1 MDFSG
6 ETCVFAAPT
15 TGAQLSAARAAYE
28 DGFISAFNCLRT
40 RSVTDP
46 RVEALAD
53 ILVQHS
59 TEVGPG
65 DLVLIDGT
73 ANAGPLLLACYRR
86 VLAAG
91 GHPRLNVGFEEA
103 QEVFLADASDEQL
116 EFLDPIAQ
124 FQADSIQVAIRIRAT
139 ENTRALANVDP
150 SRLAKTMIAR
160 RPVMDQI
167 IENVRWVLCDYPT
180 NALAQEAEMSLSEY
194 ADFLYGATNIDWS
207 EMTARLASLKTRLE
221 AGSEVRIVGPDTD
234 LTLRTAGRIW
244 EPADGKKNMPD
255 GEIFTAPI
263 EDSVNGRI
271 RYDFPAIYQGRQVDG
286 ITLTFK
292 DGLIVEAAAERGGDF
307 LNAIL
312 DTDPGARRLGEI
324 GIGTNDGI
332 QRHTRNI
339 LFDEKMGGTVHLAVG
354 RSYEFTGGKN
364 QSAVHWDMVKDLR
377 TDGALYLDGV
387 LLQENG
393 VFVE

>member
-1 MDFSG
+1 M
-6 ETCVFAAPT
+6 
-15 TGAQLSAARAAYE
+15 
-28 DGFISAFNCLRT
+28 
-40 RSVTDP
+40 TDP

-73 ANAGPLLLACYRR
+73 ANARPLLMACYRR

-91 GHPRLNVGFEEA
+91 GNPRLNVGFEEA
-103 QEVFLADASDEQL
+103 QEVLLSEGSDEQL
-116 EFLDPIAQ
+116 EFLDPVAK
-124 FQADSIQVAIRIRAT
+124 FQADSIQAAIRIRAA
-139 ENTRALANVDP
+139 ENTRALAGVDP

-180 NALAQEAEMSLSEY
+180 QALAQEAEMSLSEY

-207 EMTARLASLKTRLE
+207 VMTAQLASLKKRLQG
-221 AGSEVRIVGPDTD
+221 GSEIRIVGPDTD
-234 LTLRTAGRIW
+234 ITLRTAGRIW

-263 EDSVNGRI
+263 EDGVNGRI
-271 RYDFPAIYQGRQVDG
+271 RYEFPAIYQGRQVDG
-286 ITLTFK
+286 ISLTFK
-292 DGLIVEAAAERGGDF
+292 DGLIVEATAERGGDF

-332 QRHTRNI
+332 KRHTKNI

-377 TDGALYLDGV
+377 TDGALYLDDS

-393 VFVE
+393 VFVG

>member
-1 MDFSG
+1 M
-6 ETCVFAAPT
+6 
-15 TGAQLSAARAAYE
+15 QLSEARATLE
-28 DGFISAFNCLRT
+28 DGATAALTRLRT
-40 RSVTDP
+40 SSVTDP

-73 ANAGPLLLACYRR
+73 ANARPLLMACYQR

-91 GHPRLNVGFEEA
+91 GHPRLSVGFEEA
-103 QEVFLADASDEQL
+103 QEILLAEGSDEQL
-116 EFLDPIAQ
+116 EFLDPIAK
-124 FQADSIQVAIRIRAT
+124 FQADSIQAAIRIRAA
-139 ENTRALANVDP
+139 ENTRALASVDP
-150 SRLAKTMIAR
+150 ARLAKTMIAR

-180 NALAQEAEMSLSEY
+180 QALAQEAEMSLNEY

-207 EMTARLASLKTRLE
+207 VMTARLASLKTRLE
-221 AGSEVRIVGPDTD
+221 RGSEIRIVGPDTD
-234 LTLRTAGRIW
+234 ITLRTAGRIW

-271 RYDFPAIYQGRQVDG
+271 TYEFPAIYQGRQVDG

-292 DGLIVEAAAERGGDF
+292 DGLIVEATAERGGEF
-307 LNAIL
+307 LNTIL

-332 QRHTRNI
+332 RRHTKNI

-377 TDGALYLDGV
+377 TDAALYLDGS
-387 LLQENG
+387 LLPENG
-393 VFVE
+393 VFIE

>member
-1 MDFSG
+1 M
-6 ETCVFAAPT
+6 
-15 TGAQLSAARAAYE
+15 QLSATRATYE
-28 DGFISAFNCLRT
+28 DGLISDVNRLRI
-40 RSVTDP
+40 RFVTDP
-46 RVEALAD
+46 RVETLAD

-65 DLVLIDGT
+65 DLVVIDGT
-73 ANAGPLLLACYRR
+73 ANAQPLLMACYRR

-103 QEVFLADASDEQL
+103 QEVFLAEASDEQL

-139 ENTRALANVDP
+139 ENTRALANADP
-150 SRLAKTMIAR
+150 ARLAKTMIAR

-271 RYDFPAIYQGRQVDG
+271 RYEFPAIYQGRQVDG

-292 DGLIVEAAAERGGDF
+292 DGLIVEASAERGEDF

-332 QRHTRNI
+332 QRHTKNI

-377 TDGALYLDGV
+377 TDSALYLDGE

>member
-1 MDFSG
+1 M
-6 ETCVFAAPT
+6 
-15 TGAQLSAARAAYE
+15 
-28 DGFISAFNCLRT
+28 
-40 RSVTDP
+40 TDP

-65 DLVLIDGT
+65 DLVVIDGT
-73 ANAGPLLLACYRR
+73 ANAQPLLMACYRR

-103 QEVFLADASDEQL
+103 QEVFLSEASNDQL
-116 EFLDPIAQ
+116 EFLDPIAK

-139 ENTRALANVDP
+139 ENTRALANADP
-150 SRLAKTMIAR
+150 ARLAKTMIAR

-207 EMTARLASLKTRLE
+207 EMTAKLGSLKQRLQS
-221 AGSEVRIVGPDTD
+221 GSEVRIVGPDTD

-271 RYDFPAIYQGRQVDG
+271 RYEFPAIYQGRQVDG

-292 DGLIVEAAAERGGDF
+292 DGLIVEAAAERGEEF
-307 LNAIL
+307 LTAIL

-332 QRHTRNI
+332 QRHTKNI

-354 RSYEFTGGKN
+354 RAYEFTGGKN

-377 TDGALYLDGV
+377 TDSALYLDGA

-393 VFVE
+393 VFVD

>member
-1 MDFSG
+1 M
-6 ETCVFAAPT
+6 
-15 TGAQLSAARAAYE
+15 QLSATRAAYE
-28 DGFISAFNCLRT
+28 DGFISDVNRLRI
-40 RSVTDP
+40 RFVTDP
-46 RVEALAD
+46 RVETLAD

-65 DLVLIDGT
+65 DLVVIDGT
-73 ANAGPLLLACYRR
+73 ANAQSLLMACYRR

-103 QEVFLADASDEQL
+103 QEVFLAEASDEQL

-139 ENTRALANVDP
+139 ENTRALANADP
-150 SRLAKTMIAR
+150 ARLAKTMIAR

-221 AGSEVRIVGPDTD
+221 AGSDVRIVGPDTD

-271 RYDFPAIYQGRQVDG
+271 RYEFPAIYQGRQVDG

-292 DGLIVEAAAERGGDF
+292 DGLIVEASAERGEDF

-332 QRHTRNI
+332 QRHTKNI

-377 TDGALYLDGV
+377 TDSALYLDGE
-387 LLQENG
+387 LLQDNG

>member
-1 MDFSG
+1 M
-6 ETCVFAAPT
+6 
-15 TGAQLSAARAAYE
+15 
-28 DGFISAFNCLRT
+28 
-40 RSVTDP
+40 TDP
-46 RVEALAD
+46 RVETLAD

-65 DLVLIDGT
+65 DLVVIDGT
-73 ANAGPLLLACYRR
+73 ANAQPLLMACYRR

-103 QEVFLADASDEQL
+103 QEVFLSEANDDQL
-116 EFLDPIAQ
+116 EFLDPVAK
-124 FQADSIQVAIRIRAT
+124 FQADAIQVAIRIRAS

-207 EMTARLASLKTRLE
+207 EMTAKLASLKMRLE
-221 AGSEVRIVGPDTD
+221 AGSDIHIVGPDTD
-234 LTLRTAGRIW
+234 LTLRTEGRIW

-271 RYDFPAIYQGRQVDG
+271 RYEFPAIYQGRQVDG

-292 DGLIVEAAAERGGDF
+292 DGLIVDASAERGEEF

-332 QRHTRNI
+332 QRHTKNI

-377 TDGALYLDGV
+377 TDSALHLDGA

>member
-1 MDFSG
+1 M
-6 ETCVFAAPT
+6 
-15 TGAQLSAARAAYE
+15 QLSEARATLE
-28 DGFISAFNCLRT
+28 DGATAALTRLRT
-40 RSVTDP
+40 SSVTDP

-73 ANAGPLLLACYRR
+73 ANARPLLMACYQR

-91 GHPRLNVGFEEA
+91 GHPRLSVGFEEA
-103 QEVFLADASDEQL
+103 QEILLAEGSDEQL
-116 EFLDPIAQ
+116 EFLDPIAK
-124 FQADSIQVAIRIRAT
+124 FQADSIQAAIRIRAA
-139 ENTRALANVDP
+139 ENTRALASVDP

-180 NALAQEAEMSLSEY
+180 QALAQEAEMSLNEY

-207 EMTARLASLKTRLE
+207 VMTARLASLKTRLE
-221 AGSEVRIVGPDTD
+221 RGSAIRIVGPDTD
-234 LTLRTAGRIW
+234 ITLRTAGRIW

-271 RYDFPAIYQGRQVDG
+271 TYEFPAIYQGRQVDG

-292 DGLIVEAAAERGGDF
+292 DGLIVEATAERGGEF

-332 QRHTRNI
+332 RRHTKNI

-377 TDGALYLDGV
+377 TDAALYLDGS

-393 VFVE
+393 VFIE

>member
-1 MDFSG
+1 M
-6 ETCVFAAPT
+6 
-15 TGAQLSAARAAYE
+15 
-28 DGFISAFNCLRT
+28 
-40 RSVTDP
+40 TDP

-73 ANAGPLLLACYRR
+73 ANARPLLMACYHR

-91 GHPRLNVGFEEA
+91 GHPRLSVGFEEA
-103 QEVFLADASDEQL
+103 QEVFLSEASDDQL

-150 SRLAKTMIAR
+150 AKLAKTMIAR

-180 NALAQEAEMSLSEY
+180 QAQAQEAEMSLSEY

-221 AGSEVRIVGPDTD
+221 GGSEIRIVGPDTD
-234 LTLRTAGRIW
+234 LTLRTAGRVW

-271 RYDFPAIYQGRQVDG
+271 RYEFPAIYQGRQVDG

-292 DGLIVEAAAERGGDF
+292 DGLIVESAAERGEDF

-332 QRHTRNI
+332 ERHTKNI

-354 RSYEFTGGKN
+354 RAYEFTGGKN

-377 TDGALYLDGV
+377 TDGALYLDGA

-393 VFVE
+393 VFVD

>member
-1 MDFSG
+1 M
-6 ETCVFAAPT
+6 
-15 TGAQLSAARAAYE
+15 QLSATRAAYE
-28 DGFISAFNCLRT
+28 DGFISDVNRLRI
-40 RSVTDP
+40 RFVTDP

-65 DLVLIDGT
+65 DLVVIDGT
-73 ANAGPLLLACYRR
+73 ANAQPLLMACYRR

-103 QEVFLADASDEQL
+103 QEVFLAEASDEQL

-139 ENTRALANVDP
+139 ENTRALANADP
-150 SRLAKTMIAR
+150 ARLAKTMIAR

-271 RYDFPAIYQGRQVDG
+271 RYEFPAIYQGRQVDG

-292 DGLIVEAAAERGGDF
+292 DGLIVEASAERGEDF

-332 QRHTRNI
+332 QRHTKNI

-377 TDGALYLDGV
+377 TDSALYLDGA

>member
-1 MDFSG
+1 M
-6 ETCVFAAPT
+6 
-15 TGAQLSAARAAYE
+15 QLSEARATLE
-28 DGFISAFNCLRT
+28 DGATAALTRLRT
-40 RSVTDP
+40 SSVTDP

-73 ANAGPLLLACYRR
+73 ANARPLLMACYQR

-103 QEVFLADASDEQL
+103 QEILLAEGSDEQL
-116 EFLDPIAQ
+116 EFLDPIAK
-124 FQADSIQVAIRIRAT
+124 FQADSIQAAIRIRAA
-139 ENTRALANVDP
+139 ENTRALASVDP
-150 SRLAKTMIAR
+150 ARLAKTMIAR

-180 NALAQEAEMSLSEY
+180 QALAQEAEMSLSEY

-207 EMTARLASLKTRLE
+207 VMTARLASLKTRLE
-221 AGSEVRIVGPDTD
+221 GGSEIRIVGPNTD
-234 LTLRTAGRIW
+234 ITLRTAGRIW

-271 RYDFPAIYQGRQVDG
+271 TYEFPAIYQGRQVDG

-292 DGLIVEAAAERGGDF
+292 DGLIVEATAERGGEF

-332 QRHTRNI
+332 RRHTKNI

-377 TDGALYLDGV
+377 TDAALYLDGS

-393 VFVE
+393 VFIE

>member
-1 MDFSG
+1 
-6 ETCVFAAPT
+6 
-15 TGAQLSAARAAYE
+15 
-28 DGFISAFNCLRT
+28 
-40 RSVTDP
+40 
-46 RVEALAD
+46 
-53 ILVQHS
+53 
-59 TEVGPG
+59 
-65 DLVLIDGT
+65 
-73 ANAGPLLLACYRR
+73 
-86 VLAAG
+86 
-91 GHPRLNVGFEEA
+91 
-103 QEVFLADASDEQL
+103 
-116 EFLDPIAQ
+116 
-124 FQADSIQVAIRIRAT
+124 
-139 ENTRALANVDP
+139 
-150 SRLAKTMIAR
+150 
-160 RPVMDQI
+160 
-167 IENVRWVLCDYPT
+167 
-180 NALAQEAEMSLSEY
+180 MSLSEY

-207 EMTARLASLKTRLE
+207 EMMARLASLKTRLE
-221 AGSEVRIVGPDTD
+221 AGSEIRIVGPDTD
-234 LTLRTAGRIW
+234 LTLRTEGRIW

-271 RYDFPAIYQGRQVDG
+271 RYEFPAIYQGRQVDG

-292 DGLIVEAAAERGGDF
+292 DGLIVDASAERGEEF

-332 QRHTRNI
+332 QRHTKNI

-377 TDGALYLDGV
+377 TDSALYLDGA

-393 VFVE
+393 AFVE

>member
-1 MDFSG
+1 
-6 ETCVFAAPT
+6 
-15 TGAQLSAARAAYE
+15 
-28 DGFISAFNCLRT
+28 
-40 RSVTDP
+40 VTDP
-46 RVEALAD
+46 RVEVLAD

-65 DLVLIDGT
+65 DLVVIDGT
-73 ANAGPLLLACYRR
+73 ANAQPLLMACYRR

-103 QEVFLADASDEQL
+103 QEAFLSEASDDQL
-116 EFLDPIAQ
+116 EFLDPIAK

-207 EMTARLASLKTRLE
+207 EMTARLTSLKTRLE

-271 RYDFPAIYQGRQVDG
+271 TYEFPAIYQGRQVDG

-292 DGLIVEAAAERGGDF
+292 DGLIVEATAERGEDF

-332 QRHTRNI
+332 KRHTKNI

-377 TDGALYLDGV
+377 TDSALYLDGA
-387 LLQENG
+387 LLQEDG

>member
-1 MDFSG
+1 M
-6 ETCVFAAPT
+6 
-15 TGAQLSAARAAYE
+15 QLSATRAAYE
-28 DGFISAFNCLRT
+28 DGFISDVNRLRI
-40 RSVTDP
+40 RFVTDP

-65 DLVLIDGT
+65 DLVVIDGT
-73 ANAGPLLLACYRR
+73 ANAQPLLMACYRR

-103 QEVFLADASDEQL
+103 QEVFLAEASDAQL

-139 ENTRALANVDP
+139 ENTRALANADP
-150 SRLAKTMIAR
+150 SRLAKSMIAR

-271 RYDFPAIYQGRQVDG
+271 RYEFPAIYQGRQVDG

-292 DGLIVEAAAERGGDF
+292 DGLIVEASAERGEDF

-332 QRHTRNI
+332 QRHTKNI

-377 TDGALYLDGV
+377 TDSALYLDGA

>member
-1 MDFSG
+1 M
-6 ETCVFAAPT
+6 
-15 TGAQLSAARAAYE
+15 QLSEARATLE
-28 DGFISAFNCLRT
+28 DGATAALTRLRT
-40 RSVTDP
+40 SSVTDP

-73 ANAGPLLLACYRR
+73 ANARPLLMACYQR

-91 GHPRLNVGFEEA
+91 GHPRLSVGFEEA
-103 QEVFLADASDEQL
+103 QEILLAEGSDEQL
-116 EFLDPIAQ
+116 EFLDPIAK
-124 FQADSIQVAIRIRAT
+124 FQADSIQAAIRIRAA
-139 ENTRALANVDP
+139 ENTRALASVDP

-180 NALAQEAEMSLSEY
+180 QALAQEAEMSLNEY

-207 EMTARLASLKTRLE
+207 VMTARLASLKTRLE
-221 AGSEVRIVGPDTD
+221 RGSEIRIVGPDTD
-234 LTLRTAGRIW
+234 ITLRTAGRIW

-271 RYDFPAIYQGRQVDG
+271 TYEFPAIYQGRQVDG

-292 DGLIVEAAAERGGDF
+292 DGLIVEATAERGGDF
-307 LNAIL
+307 LNTIL

-332 QRHTRNI
+332 RRHTKNI

-377 TDGALYLDGV
+377 TDAALYLDGS

-393 VFVE
+393 VFIE

>member
-1 MDFSG
+1 M
-6 ETCVFAAPT
+6 
-15 TGAQLSAARAAYE
+15 
-28 DGFISAFNCLRT
+28 
-40 RSVTDP
+40 TDP

-65 DLVLIDGT
+65 DLVVIDGT
-73 ANAGPLLLACYRR
+73 ANAQPLLMACYRR

-103 QEVFLADASDEQL
+103 QEMFLSEANDDQL
-116 EFLDPIAQ
+116 EFLDPVAK
-124 FQADSIQVAIRIRAT
+124 FQADAIQVAIRIRAS

-167 IENVRWVLCDYPT
+167 IENVRWVLCDFPT

-207 EMTARLASLKTRLE
+207 EMTARLASLKVRLE

-263 EDSVNGRI
+263 EDSVNGRV
-271 RYDFPAIYQGRQVDG
+271 RYEFPAIYQGRQVDG
-286 ITLTFK
+286 ISLTFK
-292 DGLIVEAAAERGGDF
+292 DGLIVEATAERGEDF

-324 GIGTNDGI
+324 GIGTNNGI
-332 QRHTRNI
+332 QRHTKNI

-354 RSYEFTGGKN
+354 RAYEFTGGKN

-377 TDGALYLDGV
+377 TDAALYLDGE

>member
-1 MDFSG
+1 M
-6 ETCVFAAPT
+6 
-15 TGAQLSAARAAYE
+15 QLSEARATSE
-28 DGFISAFNCLRT
+28 DGATAALTRLRT
-40 RSVTDP
+40 SSVTDP

-73 ANAGPLLLACYRR
+73 ANARPLLMACYQR

-91 GHPRLNVGFEEA
+91 GHPRLSVGFEEA
-103 QEVFLADASDEQL
+103 QEILLAEGSDEQL
-116 EFLDPIAQ
+116 EFLDPIAK
-124 FQADSIQVAIRIRAT
+124 FQADSIQAAIRIRAA
-139 ENTRALANVDP
+139 ENTRALASVDP

-180 NALAQEAEMSLSEY
+180 QALAQEAEMSLNEY

-207 EMTARLASLKTRLE
+207 VMTARLASLKTRLE
-221 AGSEVRIVGPDTD
+221 RGSAIRIVGPDTD
-234 LTLRTAGRIW
+234 ITLRTAGRIW

-271 RYDFPAIYQGRQVDG
+271 TYEFPAIYQGRQVDG

-292 DGLIVEAAAERGGDF
+292 DGLIVEATAERGGDF
-307 LNAIL
+307 LNTIL

-332 QRHTRNI
+332 RRHTKNI

-377 TDGALYLDGV
+377 TDAALYLDGS

-393 VFVE
+393 VFIE

>member
-1 MDFSG
+1 M
-6 ETCVFAAPT
+6 
-15 TGAQLSAARAAYE
+15 
-28 DGFISAFNCLRT
+28 
-40 RSVTDP
+40 TDP

-65 DLVLIDGT
+65 DVVLIDGT
-73 ANAGPLLLACYRR
+73 ANARPLLMACYQR

-103 QEVFLADASDEQL
+103 QEIFLSEASDEQL
-116 EFLDPIAQ
+116 EFLDPIAK

-139 ENTRALANVDP
+139 ENTRALANVAP
-150 SRLAKTMIAR
+150 AKLAKTMIAR

-180 NALAQEAEMSLSEY
+180 QALAQEAEMPLSAY
-194 ADFLYGATNIDWS
+194 ADFLYSATNIDWS
-207 EMTARLASLKTRLE
+207 EMTARLASLKVRLE
-221 AGSEVRIVGPDTD
+221 SGSEIRIVGPDTD
-234 LTLRTAGRIW
+234 ITLGTAGRIW

-271 RYDFPAIYQGRQVDG
+271 RYEFPAVYQGRQVDG

-292 DGLIVEAAAERGGDF
+292 NGRNVEASSSTPSSTPILVLDVSARSASEPMTESGATPRTSSSTKRWAARCTWPS
-307 LNAIL
+307 AAP
-312 DTDPGARRLGEI
+312 TSSPAARTNRPC
-324 GIGTNDGI
+324 IGTWS
-332 QRHTRNI
+332 RTFART
-339 LFDEKMGGTVHLAVG
+339 E
-354 RSYEFTGGKN
+354 RSTSTATCCRKTASSSN
-364 QSAVHWDMVKDLR
+364 SLV
-377 TDGALYLDGV
+377 ALL
-387 LLQENG
+387 
-393 VFVE
+393 

>member
-1 MDFSG
+1 MR
-6 ETCVFAAPT
+6 
-15 TGAQLSAARAAYE
+15 LSAAWAALE
-28 DGFISAFNCLRT
+28 DGLISAINCPRT
-40 RSVTDP
+40 CSVTDP

-65 DLVLIDGT
+65 DLVVIDGT
-73 ANAGPLLLACYRR
+73 ANAQPLLMACYRR

-103 QEVFLADASDEQL
+103 QEVYLSEANDDQL
-116 EFLDPIAQ
+116 EFLDPIAK
-124 FQADSIQVAIRIRAT
+124 FQADSIQAAIRIRAT

-180 NALAQEAEMSLSEY
+180 NALAQEAEMSLGEY

-221 AGSEVRIVGPDTD
+221 AGSDVRIIGPDTD

-271 RYDFPAIYQGRQVDG
+271 TYDFPAIYQGRQVDG

-292 DGLIVEAAAERGGDF
+292 DGLIVEATAERGEEF

-312 DTDPGARRLGEI
+312 DTDSGARRLGEI
-324 GIGTNDGI
+324 GIGTNNGI
-332 QRHTRNI
+332 QRHTKNI

-354 RSYEFTGGKN
+354 RAYEFTGGKN

-377 TDGALYLDGV
+377 TDAALYLDGE